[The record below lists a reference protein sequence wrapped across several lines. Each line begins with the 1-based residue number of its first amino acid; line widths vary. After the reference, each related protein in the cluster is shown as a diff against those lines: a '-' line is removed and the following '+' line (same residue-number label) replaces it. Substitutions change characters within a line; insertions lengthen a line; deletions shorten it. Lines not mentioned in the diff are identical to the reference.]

1 MPTLKFL
8 TDHGV
13 GLVLLTN
20 GGGKVVEDERA
31 RRLEAKLGVPEGRD
45 ILRGRVIQSHT
56 PSRGWPEQ
64 VKNQTVFI
72 TGSDP
77 EAARR
82 IAKRCAQKKK
92 RQKPGQ
98 TLSCTCADTS
108 VKLRLHQRGDEPRSP
123 PRESGFVSV

>member
-1 MPTLKFL
+1 MAATLPTLKFL

-77 EAARR
+77 EAARK
-82 IAKRCAQKKK
+82 IAKRCAKKNIY
-92 RQKPGQ
+92 RCVHCS
-98 TLSCTCADTS
+98 LTS
-108 VKLRLHQRGDEPRSP
+108 
-123 PRESGFVSV
+123 